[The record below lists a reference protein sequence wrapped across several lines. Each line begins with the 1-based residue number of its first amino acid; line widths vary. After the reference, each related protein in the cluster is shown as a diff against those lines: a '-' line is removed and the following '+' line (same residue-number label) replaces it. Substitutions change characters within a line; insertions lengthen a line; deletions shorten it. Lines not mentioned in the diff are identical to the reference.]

1 MFVDLRR
8 KFNKIAYDIGA
19 GGPFVFALCQQ
30 AVQGMAKF
38 MEQGFYFV
46 HSQQR
51 RGVADRFGET
61 AYVAYQ
67 GAGCSLLFAV
77 IAHPCA
83 TAFSGT
89 REIVY
94 IEYTQLGAVSVFHFE
109 DFYIRMIG
117 RDTFQFA

>member
-1 MFVDLRR
+1 MQSVPEFV
-8 KFNKIAYDIGA
+8 
-19 GGPFVFALCQQ
+19 
-30 AVQGMAKF
+30 
-38 MEQGFYFV
+38 EQGFYFV
-46 HSQQR
+46 HSQQG
-51 RGVADRFGET
+51 RGVSDRFGET
-61 AYVAYQ
+61 AHVAYQ

-94 IEYTQLGAVSVFHFE
+94 IEYTQLGAVSVFYFE